1 MTLLLKNLV
10 WQDNLERKS
19 GDVRVAKGIIKQIGS
34 PLLPDRKDI
43 VIELGDHFL
52 YRGLIN
58 AHDHLEMNLY
68 GPMGSPPYQN
78 YFEWAKDIYRPK
90 ESPVREIEKVDIRHR
105 LLWGGLKNLVSGATT
120 VIHHN
125 PWHRRL
131 AKNDFPVRVLKR
143 MRWAHSLGFEPD
155 LQKRFRPDEP
165 FVIHA
170 GEGTD
175 SIAQAEIPALDRA
188 GLLKTNTAVVHGVGL
203 DDDGIARMVNQQS
216 ALIWCPASN
225 MFLFGKTAPIDRII
239 GRIPIAIGTDSTMT
253 GCSTLL
259 EEMHIAK
266 KCYALKPTQIYD
278 MVSNIPASI
287 FQLPATQIAAG
298 APADLLILPRAS
310 EDYYKNL
317 LQGSADKVSMVVVN
331 GNIQLIDERL
341 YRKDTGTPYA
351 ARVFG
356 SKKYTRLNVAALK
369 QVIHD
374 QAGMDIVRR
383 NPLWHQID

>member
-105 LLWGGLKNLVSGATT
+105 LLWGGLKNLVSGATM

-131 AKNDFPVRVLKR
+131 AKSDFPVRVLKR

-165 FVIHA
+165 FVVHA

-225 MFLFGKTAPIDRII
+225 IFLFGKTAPIDRII
-239 GRIPIAIGTDSTMT
+239 GKIPIAIGTDSTMT

-278 MVSNIPASI
+278 MVSNIPARI